1 MSAFAAK
8 SFQSHDYS
16 LYRPSYSLD
25 FFKYI
30 FDFANLVKNSQDGKI
45 LSILDVGAGPGTCMV
60 TIIPYLATLVEEK
73 KLNVQKIRL
82 VVTDVSSNMLS
93 EAKKNLIDVIGKIG
107 AQHANLFELLYFE
120 AGGEGLS
127 DLVGEASIDI
137 VIAAECVH
145 WLKNKDWLN
154 CMQQILKPTT
164 GVLAFWGYV
173 DPVFTGVEK
182 PGNHEKEI
190 ESANDFYES
199 FVYEAEGK
207 LGVYWQQPGR
217 SKLRGLCKEA
227 NGLVYDDTR
236 CWGDVITVYRDPLKG
251 DVKVLDRLRGQ
262 DVDFEVDDE
271 AFKLTKSFTLDQFLR
286 YADTWS
292 SSHKWNAE
300 HDENNKVSSVFYK
313 GLNETTKWELEDV
326 IEVEFKTYYTL
337 AKKL

>member
-8 SFQSHDYS
+8 SFQSHDYA

-30 FDFANLVKNSQDGKI
+30 FSFAGLIKNSQDGRK
-45 LSILDVGAGPGTCMV
+45 LSILDVGAGPGTCMI
-60 TIIPYLATLVEEK
+60 TIIPYLTTLVEEK
-73 KLNVQKIRL
+73 KINVQKIRL
-82 VVTDVSSNMLS
+82 IVTDVSSNMLS
-93 EAKKNLIDVIGKIG
+93 EAKKNLTEVISKIG
-107 AQHANLFELLYFE
+107 DEHANLFELVYFE
-120 AGGEGLS
+120 AGGEGLTE
-127 DLVGEASIDI
+127 LVGKASIDI

-145 WLKNKDWLN
+145 WLKSADWLN
-154 CMQQILKPTT
+154 CMHQILKPQT
-164 GVLAFWGYV
+164 GALAFWGYV

-182 PGNHEKEI
+182 PGEHEKEV
-190 ESANDFYES
+190 EKANEFYES

-227 NGLVYDDTR
+227 NALVYDDTKN
-236 CWGDVITVYRDPLKG
+236 WGDVVTVYRDPLQG
-251 DVKVLDRLRGQ
+251 DVSVFDRLKGQ
-262 DVDFEVDDE
+262 DINFKADDE
-271 AFKLTKSFTLDQFLR
+271 AFKLTKTFTLDKFLH

-300 HDENNKVSSVFYK
+300 HGENEKVSSIFYN
-313 GLNETTKWELEDV
+313 GLNESTKWELEDV